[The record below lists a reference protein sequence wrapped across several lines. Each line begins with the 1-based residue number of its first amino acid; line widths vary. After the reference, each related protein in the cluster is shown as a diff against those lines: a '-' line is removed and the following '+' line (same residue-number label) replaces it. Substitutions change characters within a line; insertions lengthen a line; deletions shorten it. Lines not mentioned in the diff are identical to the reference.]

1 MKSKMKKEVKEPIEF
16 TPIKLDV
23 NYAAYNKAVKQGE
36 AKINNFIEA
45 LEWCYK
51 NYVDEKDFNDAAF
64 NEDMML
70 EFKEAFL
77 KKNSKLVRLD
87 IGYEK
92 LIDLLDVNLDT
103 LKEFQYTHDENP
115 IEIKILPNGDVA
127 KVEID
132 IEDFTTYTK
141 NENENDMLEAAS
153 ELMAALKKVDRFSKV
168 YPLTITQGVSNFL
181 LFDMKQNQYRINRT
195 LIPKT

>member
-1 MKSKMKKEVKEPIEF
+1 MKTKEQPIEF
-16 TPIKLDV
+16 TTIKLDV
-23 NYAAYNKAVKQGE
+23 NFEEYTKAVDKGE

-51 NYVDEKDFNDAAF
+51 NYVEEKDFNDAAF

-103 LKEFQYTHDENP
+103 LKEFQYAHDENP

-141 NENENDMLEAAS
+141 NENENDMLEAAGD
-153 ELMAALKKVDRFSKV
+153 LMAALKKVDRFSRV
-168 YPLTITQGVSNFL
+168 YPLTITQAVSNFL
-181 LFDMKQNQYRINRT
+181 LFDMKQNKYRINRT
-195 LIPKT
+195 LFPKT

>member
-1 MKSKMKKEVKEPIEF
+1 MKKEVKEPIEF

-115 IEIKILPNGDVA
+115 IEIKVLPNGDVA
-127 KVEID
+127 KVEIN
-132 IEDFTTYTK
+132 IEDYTTYTK

-168 YPLTITQGVSNFL
+168 YPLTITQGVSNFI

-195 LIPKT
+195 LMPKA

>member
-1 MKSKMKKEVKEPIEF
+1 M
-16 TPIKLDV
+16 
-23 NYAAYNKAVKQGE
+23 
-36 AKINNFIEA
+36 
-45 LEWCYK
+45 
-51 NYVDEKDFNDAAF
+51 
-64 NEDMML
+64 
-70 EFKEAFL
+70 
-77 KKNSKLVRLD
+77 
-87 IGYEK
+87 
-92 LIDLLDVNLDT
+92 
-103 LKEFQYTHDENP
+103 
-115 IEIKILPNGDVA
+115 A

>member
-23 NYAAYNKAVKQGE
+23 NYAAFNKAVKQGE

-51 NYVDEKDFNDAAF
+51 NYVDEEDFNDAAF

-115 IEIKILPNGDVA
+115 TEVKILPNGDVA
-127 KVEID
+127 KVEIN
-132 IEDFTTYTK
+132 IEDYTTYTK

-168 YPLTITQGVSNFL
+168 YPLTITQGVSNFI

-195 LIPKT
+195 LIPKA

>member
-1 MKSKMKKEVKEPIEF
+1 MKKEVKEPIEF

-23 NYAAYNKAVKQGE
+23 NYAAFNKAVKQGE

-51 NYVDEKDFNDAAF
+51 NYVEEKDFNDAAF

-92 LIDLLDVNLDT
+92 LIDLLDVNLDA
-103 LKEFQYTHDENP
+103 LKEFQYAHDENP

-195 LIPKT
+195 LIPKA

>member
-1 MKSKMKKEVKEPIEF
+1 MKTKEQPIEF

-23 NYAAYNKAVKQGE
+23 NFEAYTKAIDKGE

-51 NYVDEKDFNDAAF
+51 NYVEEKDFNDAAF

-92 LIDLLDVNLDT
+92 LIDLLDVNLDA
-103 LKEFQYTHDENP
+103 LKEFQYAHDENP

-195 LIPKT
+195 LIPKA

>member
-1 MKSKMKKEVKEPIEF
+1 MKTKEQPIEF

-23 NYAAYNKAVKQGE
+23 NFEAYTKAIEKGE

-51 NYVDEKDFNDAAF
+51 NYVDEKDFNDTAF

-103 LKEFQYTHDENP
+103 LKEFQYAHDENP
-115 IEIKILPNGDVA
+115 IELKILPSGDVA

-181 LFDMKQNQYRINRT
+181 LFDMKKNQYRINRT
-195 LIPKT
+195 LMPKT

>member
-1 MKSKMKKEVKEPIEF
+1 MKKEYERKTTMPKSAKSNKEPIEF

-23 NYAAYNKAVKQGE
+23 NYAAFNKAVKQGE

-51 NYVDEKDFNDAAF
+51 NYVDEEDFNDAAF

-70 EFKEAFL
+70 EFQEAFL

-141 NENENDMLEAAS
+141 NENENNMLEAAS
-153 ELMAALKKVDRFSKV
+153 DLMAALKKVERFSS
-168 YPLTITQGVSNFL
+168 VS
-181 LFDMKQNQYRINRT
+181 I
-195 LIPKT
+195 

>member
-1 MKSKMKKEVKEPIEF
+1 MKTKEQPIEF

-23 NYAAYNKAVKQGE
+23 NFEAYTKAIEKGE

-70 EFKEAFL
+70 EFQEAFL

-103 LKEFQYTHDENP
+103 LKEFQYAHDENP

-127 KVEID
+127 KVEIN
-132 IEDFTTYTK
+132 IEDYTTYTK

-153 ELMAALKKVDRFSKV
+153 ELMAALKKVERFSKV

-181 LFDMKQNQYRINRT
+181 LFDMKQSQYRINRT
-195 LIPKT
+195 LIPKA

>member
-1 MKSKMKKEVKEPIEF
+1 MKKEVKEPIEF

-51 NYVDEKDFNDAAF
+51 NYVDEKDFNDTAF

-127 KVEID
+127 KVEIN
-132 IEDFTTYTK
+132 IEDYTTYTK

-168 YPLTITQGVSNFL
+168 YPLTITQGVSNFI

-195 LIPKT
+195 LMPKA

>member
-1 MKSKMKKEVKEPIEF
+1 MKKEVKEPIEF

-23 NYAAYNKAVKQGE
+23 NYAAFNKAVKQGE

-51 NYVDEKDFNDAAF
+51 NYVEEKDFNDAAF

-92 LIDLLDVNLDT
+92 LIDLLDVNLDA
-103 LKEFQYTHDENP
+103 LKEFQYAHDENP

-168 YPLTITQGVSNFL
+168 YPLTITQGVSNFI

-195 LIPKT
+195 LIPKA

>member
-1 MKSKMKKEVKEPIEF
+1 MKKEVKEPIEF

-45 LEWCYK
+45 LVWCYK
-51 NYVDEKDFNDAAF
+51 NYVDEKDFNDTAF

-115 IEIKILPNGDVA
+115 IEIKVLPNGDVA
-127 KVEID
+127 KVEIN
-132 IEDFTTYTK
+132 IEDYTTYTK

-153 ELMAALKKVDRFSKV
+153 DLMAALKKVDRFSKV
-168 YPLTITQGVSNFL
+168 YPLTITQGISNFL

>member
-1 MKSKMKKEVKEPIEF
+1 MKKEVKEPIEF

-23 NYAAYNKAVKQGE
+23 NYAAFNKAVKQGE

-51 NYVDEKDFNDAAF
+51 NYVDEEDFNDAAF

-127 KVEID
+127 KVEIN
-132 IEDFTTYTK
+132 IEDYTTYTK

-168 YPLTITQGVSNFL
+168 YPLTITQGVSNFI

-195 LIPKT
+195 LIPKA

>member
-1 MKSKMKKEVKEPIEF
+1 MKKEVKEPIEF

-23 NYAAYNKAVKQGE
+23 NYAAFNKAVKQGE

-51 NYVDEKDFNDAAF
+51 NYVDEKDFNDTAF

-115 IEIKILPNGDVA
+115 IEIKVLPNGDVA
-127 KVEID
+127 KVEIN
-132 IEDFTTYTK
+132 IEDYTTYTK

-195 LIPKT
+195 LIPKA